1 MSVSLR
7 FYLFAADGPQR
18 ISQRVMEGL
27 CHGQDAMPHFA
38 STKQRVATVVVE
50 LENGK
55 PSRILEATGSFF
67 DFDSKGKV
75 HGSLMR
81 AGFEAMETHRAL
93 ERSKRSGPSKVV
105 DLSPKLNREK
115 WERENKWQL
124 SQQQLD
130 VITDDIWKRKRA
142 ATAKVT
148 QAKGAAPRPVPLTL
162 EAEEAIGQIVPQL
175 YGIDLKLQDLS
186 ETALRS
192 FIFEIRARA
201 AREGHEPLWLGL
213 AESADRR
220 REIKVRHRTGTGTW
234 YAQVDVTSWDETR
247 DKGQIILSKE
257 EKCSSKK
264 EAERAAQRLLA
275 EHAKYFSATHSV
287 DASVFCDLEWTGDT
301 LEEKE

>member
-7 FYLFAADGPQR
+7 FYLFAADGLQR
-18 ISQRVMEGL
+18 ISKRVMEGL
-27 CHGQDAMPHFA
+27 CHGRDAMPQFA
-38 STKQRVATVVVE
+38 NTKQKVATVVVE

-55 PSRILEATGSFF
+55 PARILEATGSFF
-67 DFDSKGKV
+67 DFDNKGKV
-75 HGSLMR
+75 QESLMR
-81 AGFEAMETHRAL
+81 GGFEAVETYQAL
-93 ERSKRSGPSKVV
+93 ERSKRIGPSKVV

-130 VITDDIWKRKRA
+130 VITDDIWRRKRT
-142 ATAKVT
+142 ATAKVI
-148 QAKGAAPRPVPLTL
+148 QAKGAAPRPVPLTH
-162 EAEEAIGQIVPQL
+162 EAEEAIGDIAAQL
-175 YGIDLKLQDLS
+175 YGIDLKLQQLS
-186 ETALRS
+186 ELALKG
-192 FIFEIRARA
+192 FVFEIKARA
-201 AREGHEPLWLGL
+201 AREGNDPLWLGL

-220 REIKVRHRTGTGTW
+220 REIKARHRTGTGTW

-264 EAERAAQRLLA
+264 EAEKAAQRLLA

-287 DASVFCDLEWTGDT
+287 DATVFCDLEWTGDT
-301 LEEKE
+301 LGENE